1 MTADQFSVDDLAE
14 QCQISRQQALR
25 YIARFSADREEL
37 DSLLSSSSRI
47 PTHRKD
53 EINRTPSEVALG

>member
-1 MTADQFSVDDLAE
+1 MAANQYSVDNLAK
-14 QCQISRQQALR
+14 QYQISRQQALR
-25 YIARFSADREEL
+25 YIARFGADREEL